1 MADWR
6 ELVRQR
12 LAGLA
17 LDSSDEED
25 VQAELAAHLEESC
38 EQLRA
43 EGLPEQEAVQRTL
56 AQVADWHDLGRKIA
70 LAKKGEVVMKKRIQQ
85 LWVPGLVA
93 LLLSVLFLMALQK
106 LGFQPRIVWTGPAA
120 ILLYVPWLL
129 ALPFIGALGAYLS
142 TRGGGSRGTVLLAS
156 VFPPLALNAA
166 FLLMFPIDLVV
177 KGIMRYQVD
186 YSFVAGGLL
195 RDEIGWTLIPGMALL
210 AGGLLAQFL
219 FGLRPSS
226 RITVAS

>member
-17 LDSSDEED
+17 LDFSDQEE
-25 VQAELAAHLEESC
+25 VQAEIAAHLEESC

-43 EGLPEQEAVQRTL
+43 EGLPEPEAVQRTL
-56 AQVADWHDLGRKIA
+56 AQVADWNDLGRKIA

-85 LWVPGLVA
+85 LWIPGFLT

-120 ILLYVPWLL
+120 ILLYVLWLL
-129 ALPFIGALGAYLS
+129 ALPFIGSLGAYLS
-142 TRGGGSRGTVLLAS
+142 TRAGGSRGTVLLAS
-156 VFPPLALNAA
+156 VFPPLALNGA
-166 FLLMFPIDLVV
+166 FLLMFPIDLAV
-177 KGIMRYQVD
+177 KGIMGHQLD
-186 YSFVAGGLL
+186 FSFVASALL
-195 RDEIGWTLIPGMALL
+195 RDEIGWILIPGMALF
-210 AGGLLAQFL
+210 AGGLLGQFL

-226 RITVAS
+226 RVTVTS